1 MPAQDEYVWNQA
13 GRSLSDLGKGLQAVG
28 SGIHSLFVQ
37 PGLRDPEYG
46 FNLQNKP
53 IPSNQ
58 SIPGSLRRGHKGAQ
72 WTPSSAGRLNDAW
85 PQRVTR
91 TPGGNFGW
99 SSQHGIRS
107 SMPTYADVQ
116 GNLYDAVTGR
126 LLEKPT
132 YSGLRGFLDW
142 HDYAQAQGIEPRSQA
157 PTSRG
162 QAPASRG
169 QISTAATSPNTI
181 TQAADDDYK
190 QLLSQYGGQTG
201 LNQLAALTS
210 LPTGFTPE
218 GGKQAAS
225 LKDYYAAQQ
234 AVGGKNINDI
244 ITSMGYSGPMAEWA
258 KANPMLAQREFA
270 KRQAATPAPTLE
282 GDLTGYGINANLG
295 AGLPTSVGNLSAPSP
310 YVPMSGFNLNSQI
323 GSTGSQGYNAPP
335 VTTGVFSP
343 FKYGSENFGNPANP
357 VVAPPA
363 ETQRVLNAPFNEAMV
378 QAGRGLNPDNYT
390 SQNFSVSKKADDFL
404 SQPWLQGLGR

>member
-1 MPAQDEYVWNQA
+1 MAATGSTAFKPGTQKLD
-13 GRSLSDLGKGLQAVG
+13 LSWLT
-28 SGIHSLFVQ
+28 GIFGAPNPSSSNRNRF
-37 PGLRDPEYG
+37 PGAISP
-46 FNLQNKP
+46 
-53 IPSNQ
+53 
-58 SIPGSLRRGHKGAQ
+58 IPGSLPTIGRDYKEEELKAGQAAENYRRGAGFPGQRLAGVSDQ
-72 WTPSSAGRLNDAW
+72 RLTP
-85 PQRVTR
+85 
-91 TPGGNFGW
+91 F
-99 SSQHGIRS
+99 
-107 SMPTYADVQ
+107 PT
-116 GNLYDAVTGR
+116 
-126 LLEKPT
+126 
-132 YSGLRGFLDW
+132 
-142 HDYAQAQGIEPRSQA
+142 
-157 PTSRG
+157 
-162 QAPASRG
+162 
-169 QISTAATSPNTI
+169 TSPNTI
-181 TQAADDDYK
+181 VQAADDDYK

-282 GDLTGYGINANLG
+282 GGMTGYGINANLG

-323 GSTGSQGYNAPP
+323 GSTGSQGYSAPP

>member
-1 MPAQDEYVWNQA
+1 MATPLLSSAPGGPIVPYRGGLVPRGIPRFYVPPAGAASAAA
-13 GRSLSDLGKGLQAVG
+13 GSRALGLLGGPVGIVATGVSL
-28 SGIHSLFVQ
+28 GIPAIQEWEKFRDSPTGSLFADRFRQQTDRLRTGDIQGFAKNLFPGQ
-37 PGLRDPEYG
+37 PGPVLQDVSS
-46 FNLQNKP
+46 NLPVN
-53 IPSNQ
+53 
-58 SIPGSLRRGHKGAQ
+58 A
-72 WTPSSAGRLNDAW
+72 TAA
-85 PQRVTR
+85 
-91 TPGGNFGW
+91 
-99 SSQHGIRS
+99 
-107 SMPTYADVQ
+107 
-116 GNLYDAVTGR
+116 
-126 LLEKPT
+126 
-132 YSGLRGFLDW
+132 GLRQASDA
-142 HDYAQAQGIEPRSQA
+142 YARSAKLPARSGGGGGGQVTA
-157 PTSRG
+157 P
-162 QAPASRG
+162 
-169 QISTAATSPNTI
+169 ATSPNTI

-323 GSTGSQGYNAPP
+323 GSTGNQGYNAPP